1 MATTCPRCARPLKK
15 RDRTGHFAICCP
27 YELEPDAWAGGDRQ
41 TVATLLRAKYDGAE
55 WTALD
60 ALLGLERSRIENADA
75 VARRAGWPRER
86 ALGLLHTAMRSLPL
100 PADASV
106 PIRVIHRD
114 AHVLVVDKPPGYE
127 VSPAKRLARGSM
139 VNGAVAHVGHDVYP
153 AHRLDRDTSGCLCF
167 ALDKASAR
175 RLGASFQ
182 RNLVHK
188 EYLAVV
194 SGDVLASQDRRDFT
208 VTARICEVDGD
219 TSVRSTVQSDGCR
232 SQEALTTMRVLG
244 TSAGSSYSLLLAKP
258 TTGRTH
264 QIRVHCAS
272 IGHPLVADAPYKGA
286 EHAEMPRQA
295 LHALRLRL
303 PHPDGDAELKAYA
316 PPPDDLRKL
325 CAAVGIDLDAALKE
339 AGLAG

>member
-1 MATTCPRCARPLKK
+1 M
-15 RDRTGHFAICCP
+15 
-27 YELEPDAWAGGDRQ
+27 
-41 TVATLLRAKYDGAE
+41 
-55 WTALD
+55 
-60 ALLGLERSRIENADA
+60 
-75 VARRAGWPRER
+75 
-86 ALGLLHTAMRSLPL
+86 
-100 PADASV
+100 
-106 PIRVIHRD
+106 PIRVLHRD

-139 VNGAVAHVGHDVYP
+139 VNGAVAHVGRDVHP

-182 RNLVHK
+182 RNLVQK

-194 SGDVLASQDRRDFT
+194 SGDVLASQSSRDFT

-232 SQEALTTMRVLG
+232 SQEALTTMSVLCVG
-244 TSAGSSYSLLLAKP
+244 TSAGAPFSLLLAKP

-286 EHAEMPRQA
+286 EHAEMPRHA

-303 PHPDGDAELKAYA
+303 PHPDGDAELQAYA
-316 PPPDDLRKL
+316 PPPDDLRRL
-325 CAAVGIDLDAALKE
+325 CAAVGIELDAALEK